1 MSRMCFLALR
11 TACAMHGPKH
21 AACRHQLPAGLR
33 ATAHEPPPDTGGA
46 CGASRSWHIAIAFE
60 ALRRERGR
68 MGVEG
73 GRASAARSLRANK
86 ALIHLR
92 MAGKTAWTSKAE
104 RAVATATRMR
114 AAGERAALKRSKR
127 GQLIKAL
134 HASTSQRDWARV
146 NNRQAAASWI
156 AGRRVSKRSA
166 SGQAGSASEARQAKA
181 QRAHAAEAW
190 AEHELEAA
198 NEDMRDRAPPGSEGN
213 ASPRAA
219 RKRTNSRD
227 RAPSPGLR
235 PTWRPPGTGI
245 SSGVLGAGLV
255 GGRLPSMPVRVAG
268 SAHGSAV
275 ALGKG
280 VRGKGAF
287 PHGIARA
294 REMAKATAEAARAAS
309 PADRGGA
316 GPGRPRPEKTA
327 GGEPAADAMGGDTPA
342 GVPRARAAYG
352 ESAGRSRSGPA
363 SIP

>member
-1 MSRMCFLALR
+1 
-11 TACAMHGPKH
+11 
-21 AACRHQLPAGLR
+21 
-33 ATAHEPPPDTGGA
+33 
-46 CGASRSWHIAIAFE
+46 
-60 ALRRERGR
+60 
-68 MGVEG
+68 MGVEER
-73 GRASAARSLRANK
+73 RASAARSLRASK
-86 ALIHLR
+86 ALVHLR
-92 MAGKTAWTSKAE
+92 LAGKAAWTSKAE
-104 RAVATATRMR
+104 RAVATAMRMR

-134 HASTSQRDWARV
+134 HASTYQRDWARV
-146 NNRQAAASWI
+146 NNRQAAASWL

-166 SGQAGSASEARQAKA
+166 SGRAGSASEVRQAKA

-190 AEHELEAA
+190 AEHELEAES
-198 NEDMRDRAPPGSEGN
+198 EDRRDRAPPGSEGGS
-213 ASPRAA
+213 SPRAA
-219 RKRTNSRD
+219 RERANSRD

-268 SAHGSAV
+268 SAHGNAV

-294 REMAKATAEAARAAS
+294 REMAKATAEAVRAAP
-309 PADRGGA
+309 PAERGEA
-316 GPGRPRPEKTA
+316 RTKRPRPEERA
-327 GGEPAADAMGGDTPA
+327 GRAAAADAMGGDTPA

-352 ESAGRSRSGPA
+352 ESAGRSRSGPT
-363 SIP
+363 SLP